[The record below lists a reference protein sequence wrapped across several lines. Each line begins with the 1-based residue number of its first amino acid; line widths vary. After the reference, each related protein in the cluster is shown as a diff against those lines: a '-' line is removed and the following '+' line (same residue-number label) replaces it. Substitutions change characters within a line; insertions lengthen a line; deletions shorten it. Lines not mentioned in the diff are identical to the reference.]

1 MLEPLGG
8 GRSASYVFKAIPLAD
23 SDHERRGAPVVV
35 KISPL
40 DEGSREKANYDCFV
54 RPFLPAECRPDLLG
68 FATANGRAAL
78 CYSFVGDGGRPET
91 LTDRLAAGDLA
102 TLDRVLL
109 TLFGRL
115 NQSWYGSSQIKA
127 EADLARY
134 YLHRYFEGPIAAA
147 EAENRLHDCAARYF
161 GARPLEAGCM
171 IGATAF
177 PSIWGR
183 SEEHTSEIQSLM
195 RISYAVFCLKKNK
208 Q

>member
-91 LTDRLAAGDLA
+91 L
-102 TLDRVLL
+102 
-109 TLFGRL
+109 
-115 NQSWYGSSQIKA
+115 
-127 EADLARY
+127 
-134 YLHRYFEGPIAAA
+134 
-147 EAENRLHDCAARYF
+147 
-161 GARPLEAGCM
+161 
-171 IGATAF
+171 
-177 PSIWGR
+177 R
-183 SEEHTSEIQSLM
+183 SEEHTSELQSLM
-195 RISYAVFCLKKNK
+195 RIS
-208 Q
+208 

>member
-78 CYSFVGDGGRPET
+78 CYSFVG
-91 LTDRLAAGDLA
+91 
-102 TLDRVLL
+102 
-109 TLFGRL
+109 
-115 NQSWYGSSQIKA
+115 
-127 EADLARY
+127 
-134 YLHRYFEGPIAAA
+134 
-147 EAENRLHDCAARYF
+147 
-161 GARPLEAGCM
+161 
-171 IGATAF
+171 
-177 PSIWGR
+177 R
-183 SEEHTSEIQSLM
+183 SEEHTSELQSLM
-195 RISYAVFCLKKNK
+195 RISYA
-208 Q
+208 